1 MYDFTVRISLIDYGN
16 NIFFILDTCLSKPI
30 GHSYPIDDLCS
41 GYISCIAGRSYR
53 ACCDVNQRWISGSGC
68 VFDPSCADACD
79 REDSSRLVHPHGEY
93 DLLHLIDTVTY
104 VRS

>member
-1 MYDFTVRISLIDYGN
+1 MINHSY
-16 NIFFILDTCLSKPI
+16 IFFFLFLDTCLSKPI

-53 ACCDVNQRWISGSGC
+53 ACCDVNQRWLSGSGC

-79 REDSSRLVHPHGEY
+79 REDSSRLVHPHGAY
-93 DLLHLIDTVTY
+93 GLTLNAPIAKKSPALLVY
-104 VRS
+104 